1 MKVLI
6 DLHTHTISSGHAY
19 STVKENIDGAKE
31 NGLMILGLSDHGPAM
46 PAGAHQFYFNNLRV
60 IKDEINGVRVL
71 KGVEANIINL
81 DGDLDLEE
89 NTLNQLDYVIASLHP
104 PCIEFASKEEV
115 TNCII
120 EVMKKSYVKIVGHPD
135 DSRYPL
141 DYEKIAK
148 VAKENN
154 VLLELNNSSLKP
166 NGFRVGAVENTKK
179 MLEACEKHGTCII
192 MGSDSHMYY
201 DIGIFNNCER
211 IIEETNFPIELILNY
226 DINKI
231 REFFNI

>member
-1 MKVLI
+1 MKALI

-71 KGVEANIINL
+71 KGVEANIINF

>member
-1 MKVLI
+1 MKALI

-19 STVKENIDGAKE
+19 STVKENIDGANE
-31 NGLMILGLSDHGPAM
+31 NGLVILGLSDHGPAM

-81 DGDLDLEE
+81 NGDLDLEE

-104 PCIEFASKEEV
+104 PCVEFGSQEEI
-115 TNCII
+115 TKCII
-120 EVMKKSYVKIVGHPD
+120 EVMKKPYVKIIGHPD

-148 VAKENN
+148 AAKENK

-166 NGFRVGAVENTKK
+166 NGFRVGAVENATK
-179 MLEACEKHGTCII
+179 MLEACKKYGVYII

-201 DIGIFNNCER
+201 DVGIFNNCER
-211 IIEETNFPIELILNY
+211 IIKECKFPIELILNY

-231 REFFNI
+231 REFFDI